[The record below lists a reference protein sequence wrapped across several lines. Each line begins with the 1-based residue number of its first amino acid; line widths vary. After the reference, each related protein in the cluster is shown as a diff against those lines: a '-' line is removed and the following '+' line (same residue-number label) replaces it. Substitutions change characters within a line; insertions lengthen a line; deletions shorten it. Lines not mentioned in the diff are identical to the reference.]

1 MKIRNTRKDVLVFFL
16 VLAIGL
22 SVSILAQN
30 SNINEYRNQKKI
42 DFESKIASLTLIIG
56 DTLKNKQDYSDILAK
71 SISEVSE
78 HNTDDVESYKSKAS
92 HLVKRLSNYE
102 SFYIHLDNGNGEKL
116 LHSLEEVSDFDL
128 KSVISKSLSDLV
140 NKSDQFSILIK
151 SRDELHSEICMV
163 TKIPEHMESRLII
176 CSTLDTLLAKVIERS
191 SEEWQKTHLFTG
203 NRIHGFKH
211 LYSHPHT
218 SLAPIELSELQTQSK
233 NLILLPYV
241 ARYADLEI
249 SIAFDPG
256 NGFYKLNSWL
266 DYLPFIFGLTLTLAS
281 LYYIRSKSIETQVIN
296 HKVKLK
302 TQELEEA
309 KDQLQSQVNKSTA
322 LFEKLQESNDELTA
336 LTNSVDGI
344 LWEGDPKT
352 MRYTYV
358 SDQVERI
365 LGFTPE
371 KFTKGNFVIGTLM
384 EGTGQ
389 SAISEKVLEDPNSN
403 NSFQVEFSSQRAN
416 KEKIWLKGIITRVY
430 KNGKLHRLRGVY
442 IDISKQKIQELKNQE
457 IEAQLRQAQKLE
469 SIGQLAAGIA
479 HEINTPAQFVGD
491 NLTFIDSSSKDLIS
505 YVRDSVKQDSESIS
519 LDTLN
524 KILEDIDFEFL
535 EEELPDA
542 IQQSKEGLDRIN
554 RIVGAMKNFSHPDG
568 EEKQKIDL
576 NKAIESTSIIS
587 KNEWKY
593 LAKMVLELEEDLPTV
608 SCHPSELNQ
617 VFLNIIVNAAHAIE
631 QKYQG
636 GTMGTIK
643 IVTAKQDDNVLISIH
658 DDGCG
663 IPQSIINKIFD
674 PFFTTKGVGKGT
686 GQGLSISYAVIT
698 DKHNGSITIDS
709 EEGKGTAFNITLPL
723 EG

>member
-1 MKIRNTRKDVLVFFL
+1 MKIRNTRKDVLIFFL

-30 SNINEYRNQKKI
+30 SNIKEYRKQKAI

-78 HNTDDVESYKSKAS
+78 HNSNDIETYKTKAA

-102 SFYIHLDNGNGEKL
+102 SFYIHLEDNNGKAA
-116 LHSLEEVSDFDL
+116 LHSLEEVSDLDL
-128 KSVISKSLSDLV
+128 KSDILKSLVDLE
-140 NKSDQFSILIK
+140 NKPDQFSILIK
-151 SRDELHSEICMV
+151 SEDELHNEMCMV
-163 TKIPEHMESRLII
+163 TKIPEHMNSRLII
-176 CSTLDTLLAKVIERS
+176 CSSLETLLAKVIERS
-191 SEEWQKTHLFTG
+191 SEEWQQTHLYTG
-203 NRIHGFKH
+203 NRIQGFNH
-211 LYSHPHT
+211 LYTHPNT
-218 SLAPIELSELQTQSK
+218 LSGPVSVGELKAQSN

-256 NGFYKLNSWL
+256 NDFYKLDSWL

-281 LYYIRSKSIETQVIN
+281 LYYIRTKSIETRVIN

-302 TQELEEA
+302 TKELEEA
-309 KDQLQSQVNKSTA
+309 KNQLQSQVNKSTA

-358 SDQVERI
+358 SEQVERI

-384 EGTGQ
+384 EGTDR
-389 SAISEKVLEDPNSN
+389 SAISEKMLEDPNSN
-403 NSFQVEFSSQRAN
+403 NSFQMEFSSQRAN

-491 NLTFIDSSSKDLIS
+491 NLTFIESSSKDLIS
-505 YVRDSVKQDSESIS
+505 YVKDSLQSDSDNIS
-519 LDTLN
+519 LEKLN
-524 KILEDIDFEFL
+524 SILEDIDFEFL

-593 LAKMVLELEEDLPTV
+593 LAEMTLELEDKLPPL

-636 GTMGTIK
+636 SGMGKIK
-643 IVTAKQDDNVLISIH
+643 IVTAKQGDNVLISIH

-663 IPQSIINKIFD
+663 IPQSILNKIFD

-686 GQGLSISYAVIT
+686 GQGLSISYSVIR
-698 DKHNGSITIDS
+698 DKHNGSINIDS
-709 EEGKGTAFNITLPL
+709 DEGKGTVFHIILPL

>member
-1 MKIRNTRKDVLVFFL
+1 MKIKNTRRDVLVFFI

-30 SNINEYRNQKKI
+30 SKLTEYRNQKKI

-56 DTLKNKQDYSDILAK
+56 DTLKNKQDYSNLLAI
-71 SISEVSE
+71 SISEVSD
-78 HNTDDVESYKSKAS
+78 HNFNNIEDYKDKAR
-92 HLVKRLSNYE
+92 HLVNKLSNYE
-102 SFYIHLDNGNGEKL
+102 SFYIYLEPNGESEA
-116 LHSLEEVSDFDL
+116 LHSLEKVSNLDL
-128 KSVISKSLSDLV
+128 KSDIMKSMVEL
-140 NKSDQFSILIK
+140 KEKPDQFSILIK
-151 SRDELHSEICMV
+151 SEDELHNEICMV
-163 TKIPEHMESRLII
+163 TKIPDVTHARLII
-176 CSTLDTLLAKVIERS
+176 CSSLESLLAKVIERS
-191 SEEWQKTHLFTG
+191 SEEWQQTHLYTG
-203 NRIHGFKH
+203 NRIKGFSH
-211 LYSHPHT
+211 LYSYPET
-218 SLAPIELSELQTQSK
+218 LSQPIGVDELRTQRQ

-241 ARYADLEI
+241 ASYADLEI

-256 NGFYKLNSWL
+256 NDFYNLDSWL

-281 LYYIRSKSIETQVIN
+281 LYYIRAKSIETQVIN

-302 TQELEEA
+302 TKELEEA
-309 KDQLQSQVNKSTA
+309 KNQLQSQVNKSTA

-371 KFTKGNFVIGTLM
+371 KFTQGNFVIGTLM
-384 EGTGQ
+384 EGAGQ
-389 SAISEKVLEDPNSN
+389 SDIAEKMRDQPEKN
-403 NSFQVEFSSQRAN
+403 NSFQLEFSSQRAN
-416 KEKIWLKGIITRVY
+416 KEKIWLKGLVTRVY
-430 KNGKLHRLRGVY
+430 KHGKLHRLRGVY

-505 YVRDSVKQDSESIS
+505 YVKDSIQSDSDTVS
-519 LDTLN
+519 LEKLN
-524 KILEDIDFEFL
+524 SLLEELDFEFL

-568 EEKQKIDL
+568 EEMQKIDL

-593 LAKMVLELEEDLPTV
+593 LAEMVLELEDNLPPL

-636 GTMGTIK
+636 SSMGKIK
-643 IVTAKQDDNVLISIH
+643 ITTKKQENDVLISIY

-663 IPQSIINKIFD
+663 IPQNIINKVFD

-686 GQGLSISYAVIT
+686 GQGLSISYSVIK
-698 DKHNGSITIDS
+698 DKHNGSISIDS
-709 EEGKGTAFNITLPL
+709 EEGKGTAFHITLPL